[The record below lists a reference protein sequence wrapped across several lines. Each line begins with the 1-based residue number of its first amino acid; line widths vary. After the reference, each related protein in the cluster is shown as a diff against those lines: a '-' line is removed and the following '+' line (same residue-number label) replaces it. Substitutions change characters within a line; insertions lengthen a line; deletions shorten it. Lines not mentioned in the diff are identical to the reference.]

1 MSIVKTPY
9 FICCNFDIIDLS
21 VDANLST
28 NYLEVLKFRAGWCKK
43 ILPLA
48 RPRQR
53 ELESHFNDK
62 TSPSSRQRAVCCLS
76 QIANNGRSFI
86 PWPGTC
92 AKVSPDSAGW
102 WVRTQFLILSWKYH
116 TQLSSS
122 HFRRYIILRNGWR
135 YHIGWIFGKISNSQ
149 NCSWCLQNMSVKMA
163 SEEDENELEATKHL
177 ETGTYNIGG
186 RNWNQQLR
194 SIYQKVLEHFVLRRK
209 FWSLVKYSNKSRSIW
224 CILVLRSWCN
234 FSFVFHRAI
243 VMFFVFMN
251 VNVIGVWLGRMIPL
265 HNSCPLSS
273 KSCHN
278 IHV

>member
-62 TSPSSRQRAVCCLS
+62 TSPSRRQRAVCCLS

-122 HFRRYIILRNGWR
+122 HFRRCIILITQRR
-135 YHIGWIFGKISNSQ
+135 SSYFGGNIIPNSVLRTLVEVSWVYPRSSDGRQ
-149 NCSWCLQNMSVKMA
+149 ELSTQLNTRAKRKKLNCSWCLQNIL
-163 SEEDENELEATKHL
+163 DENEIEATKPL
-177 ETGTYNIGG
+177 DTGTNNIGATETSNFG
-186 RNWNQQLR
+186 AF
-194 SIYQKVLEHFVLRRK
+194 IKK
-209 FWSLVKYSNKSRSIW
+209 FPNTSS
-224 CILVLRSWCN
+224 CGE
-234 FSFVFHRAI
+234 SFE
-243 VMFFVFMN
+243 
-251 VNVIGVWLGRMIPL
+251 VW
-265 HNSCPLSS
+265 
-273 KSCHN
+273 
-278 IHV
+278 

>member
-1 MSIVKTPY
+1 MAY
-9 FICCNFDIIDLS
+9 FICCNFDIIDFLG
-21 VDANLST
+21 DANLST

-116 TQLSSS
+116 TQLSLHTFVDISYLGTDGATIS
-122 HFRRYIILRNGWR
+122 DEFSEKFQIAKTALDVSKICLLRWQVR
-135 YHIGWIFGKISNSQ
+135 
-149 NCSWCLQNMSVKMA
+149 KM
-163 SEEDENELEATKHL
+163 K
-177 ETGTYNIGG
+177 
-186 RNWNQQLR
+186 
-194 SIYQKVLEHFVLRRK
+194 
-209 FWSLVKYSNKSRSIW
+209 
-224 CILVLRSWCN
+224 
-234 FSFVFHRAI
+234 
-243 VMFFVFMN
+243 MN
-251 VNVIGVWLGRMIPL
+251 
-265 HNSCPLSS
+265 
-273 KSCHN
+273 
-278 IHV
+278 